1 MKSSSKSSE
10 NKPQAQAHT
19 ANNGKKNIVETNAE
33 QGKRHLEKARETL
46 SKLISDKRITEEGK
60 ARLGEEFRQ
69 LQRLLDKLD
78 RGHIYIAAFG
88 RVSVGKSALLN
99 ALAGEEIFS
108 VSVLNGHTK
117 QSAHTL
123 WQTFDSGGVF
133 LIDTPGIDEIDG
145 KERAQIAEEVAKNAD
160 IILFVVDGDMTD
172 IELDALQSLY
182 ENSRPIVLV
191 LNKADRY
198 GARECSELLMH
209 LQSRAKDL
217 IGANSVIA
225 AAALPEKQL
234 QIIELPDGG
243 EEERYFSPP
252 PQVEELRRALWQ
264 ILQTGGQSY
273 AALNAG
279 IFAGRLSE
287 KIGAEIV
294 RAKKSIADGIIRYY
308 ALIKAV
314 GVTVNPIPAVDLL
327 ALAADSAMIF
337 HLSKVY
343 GIEMTKNEAGT
354 LLRTIAVQTGVLMG
368 TVYGVHIL
376 SSVLKGL
383 SGGLSTIFTAGAQG
397 GVAFYGSTVIGKA
410 AEKYFEQGASWGT
423 GGAKELINEIIKDL
437 DKQSLMEEAKTALK
451 QIMKK

>member
-1 MKSSSKSSE
+1 M
-10 NKPQAQAHT
+10 QA
-19 ANNGKKNIVETNAE
+19 
-33 QGKRHLEKARETL
+33 
-46 SKLISDKRITEEGK
+46 
-60 ARLGEEFRQ
+60 
-69 LQRLLDKLD
+69 
-78 RGHIYIAAFG
+78 
-88 RVSVGKSALLN
+88 
-99 ALAGEEIFS
+99 
-108 VSVLNGHTK
+108 
-117 QSAHTL
+117 
-123 WQTFDSGGVF
+123 
-133 LIDTPGIDEIDG
+133 
-145 KERAQIAEEVAKNAD
+145 
-160 IILFVVDGDMTD
+160 
-172 IELDALQSLY
+172 
-182 ENSRPIVLV
+182 
-191 LNKADRY
+191 
-198 GARECSELLMH
+198 
-209 LQSRAKDL
+209 RAKDL

-287 KIGAEIV
+287 KIGAEII

-343 GIEMTKNEAGT
+343 GIEMTKNEAGN
-354 LLRTIAVQTGVLMG
+354 LLRTIAVQTGLLMG